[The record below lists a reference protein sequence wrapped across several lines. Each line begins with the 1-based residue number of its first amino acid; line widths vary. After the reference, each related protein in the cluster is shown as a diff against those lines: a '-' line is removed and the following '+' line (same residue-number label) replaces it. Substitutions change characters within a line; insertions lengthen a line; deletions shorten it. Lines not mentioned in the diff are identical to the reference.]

1 MSEKIMG
8 MLSVATG
15 NISDTLAKKASK
27 SEEPSQS
34 DQLLARSNMT
44 VDSLL
49 REIAA
54 RHPIEDECT
63 YKETITRMREGRR
76 EAEKRLR
83 KLDGQKIVFIGYF
96 KNRVALQIQKL
107 LISRGYK
114 AHIEISKTGD
124 GQESFIFCGP
134 FKKEKYAQVLLE
146 WLLKHDF
153 SEARIISVT
162 KEVSGQ
168 SLYESISGDSSM
180 PINIERAENEND
192 VMDDLDD
199 SNGTTQATG
208 QQIQGQNANVQS
220 NTVVPNNGVANLPAV
235 VQNNMATN
243 SFVGTPAS
251 VVLPNSIVAR

>member
-1 MSEKIMG
+1 
-8 MLSVATG
+8 
-15 NISDTLAKKASK
+15 
-27 SEEPSQS
+27 
-34 DQLLARSNMT
+34 MT

-192 VMDDLDD
+192 AADDLDD
-199 SNGTTQATG
+199 TNGTAQSANQQQA
-208 QQIQGQNANVQS
+208 QGQNTNAQPNVVVP
-220 NTVVPNNGVANLPAV
+220 NNVVVNPAVVPNNGIVSPA
-235 VQNNMATN
+235 T
-243 SFVGTPAS
+243 GIPAS
-251 VVLPNSIVAR
+251 VTLPNSVVGQ